1 MDSDTDKR
9 ISKEEFC
16 SESTKASGAKWVKEK
31 DIPEDFAAE
40 FDKID
45 TNKGGQILFK
55 EFIEWAIAKDLDL
68 EDDVDEAPRS

>member
-1 MDSDTDKR
+1 M
-9 ISKEEFC
+9 
-16 SESTKASGAKWVKEK
+16 AKWVKEK

-68 EDDVDEAPRS
+68 EDDVDEAPRSWIKWILLFNNIC